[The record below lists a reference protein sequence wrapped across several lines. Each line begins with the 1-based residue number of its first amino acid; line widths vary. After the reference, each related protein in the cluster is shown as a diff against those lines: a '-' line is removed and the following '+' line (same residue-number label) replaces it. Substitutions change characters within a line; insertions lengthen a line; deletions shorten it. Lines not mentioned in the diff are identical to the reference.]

1 MFLKKLINKNLLNK
15 FNKIVYDKRAQVS
28 VEFLLILGI
37 LILGAI
43 IVGYYL
49 KQTAVKNANKSK
61 DLQRISQSSKS

>member
-1 MFLKKLINKNLLNK
+1 MLLKKLINKNLLKK
-15 FNKIVYDKRAQVS
+15 FNQIVFDKRAQVS

-43 IVGYYL
+43 VVGYYL

-61 DLQRISQSSKS
+61 DLQKISEGSKS

>member
-1 MFLKKLINKNLLNK
+1 MLLKKLINKNLLKK
-15 FNKIVYDKRAQVS
+15 FNQIVFDKRAQVS

-61 DLQRISQSSKS
+61 DLQRISRSSKS

>member
-1 MFLKKLINKNLLNK
+1 MFLKKLINKNLLKK
-15 FNKIVYDKRAQVS
+15 FNKITSDKRAQVS

-43 IVGYYL
+43 VVGYYL

>member
-1 MFLKKLINKNLLNK
+1 MLLKKLINKNLLKK
-15 FNKIVYDKRAQVS
+15 FNQIVFDKRAQVS

-43 IVGYYL
+43 VVGYYL

-61 DLQRISQSSKS
+61 DLQRISRSSKS